1 MTQIA
6 PDHRAGVS
14 AEASTLCDE
23 IDAEPDAGLLID
35 IIGPGGCGKTPLIE
49 AAAWHYAK
57 AGVPVIRD
65 CHASGDLNGASVLID
80 DAHLLDEADLDRL
93 RQLARS
99 PGQRLLVAHRRWPA
113 SPALIAL
120 GSVLTARRPPIV
132 LGHLDRAA
140 LADRVCE
147 LLGAPCPDPLTR
159 MLFEQTAG
167 LPVLLEQLVTGLR
180 DSGQLSTEILRHL
193 APGTRL
199 DVPAGVQEQL
209 RYVIEALPAEVRE
222 VLFAAAVGAGGDTGT
237 LAQLLNTDGPAIDAA
252 LQGAQATGLMT
263 DDGAVVPLVGRLLR
277 RLAPV
282 AHTNHVCEMLAGLQL
297 RRGGSMLAAGQALMR
312 ASAQGPQ
319 VAAVLLAA
327 GNEALGSAPE
337 LADKLFSAAAAAGA
351 QTPSLLVCR
360 ADAAARSGR
369 LDEALRLAD
378 EALSDEG
385 RGDEGAGER
394 ARALGITAA
403 VLAHRG
409 LLSRA
414 AELYRAAGPGG
425 GADYPMIAVPVL
437 AGIGAIG
444 EARQV
449 LAAADQQV
457 ESAPT
462 LLRGVESLMAHGIE
476 ETVSGS
482 PVTALSQLTR
492 AATLLEP
499 AGSTPLL
506 PDTPAALAA
515 LVAMH
520 AGEFGAAHSV
530 LRRAISAG
538 LGGKAAATRHT
549 LLLAFLATMR
559 GHTADAHALLASAG
573 AGRVPLEPRDE
584 LFAAAATLGL
594 ARREGDL
601 AALRRGWPGACEA
614 LLRHPVDLYVLLPL
628 GELAV
633 AAARLEEQWW
643 IEPHLQQAEVL
654 LAGLGQPV
662 LWRVPLHW
670 YGMHAAIAGE
680 SPEEARRHVSA
691 LAELAAAGP
700 YAAVLAGAA
709 ACWMRVLA
717 GTADVDAVVAT
728 ARQLAAAGSGAEG
741 ARLAGQAAIRATDRK
756 AMTTLLECARLLR
769 PDGSVQANRGQ
780 ANHGQ
785 ANHGQASQAQAG
797 HPAWPAGEP
806 GDPAG
811 DPPPQAEASPRPGG
825 SPQPAG
831 SQSQQPSVM
840 PAATLSAREQ
850 EIARRVLTGLTYKEI
865 GAQLF
870 ISSKTV
876 EHHVARIRRR
886 LGATSRRELF
896 GHLQVMLAPENGTD

>member
-6 PDHRAGVS
+6 PDHRAVIS

-23 IDAEPDAGLLID
+23 IDAEPGAGLLID

-49 AAAWHYAK
+49 AAAQHYAK

-65 CHASGDLNGASVLID
+65 CRASGDLNEASVLID
-80 DAHLLDEADLDRL
+80 DAHLLDEADLGRL

-113 SPALIAL
+113 SPALAAL
-120 GSVLTARRPPIV
+120 GSALTAHRPPIV

-147 LLGAPCPDPLTR
+147 LLGAPCPEQLTR
-159 MLFEQTAG
+159 LLFEQTAG
-167 LPVLLEQLVTGLR
+167 LPVLLEQLVVGLR
-180 DSGQLSTEILRHL
+180 DSGQLSTEVLSHL
-193 APGTRL
+193 APRTRL

-209 RYVIEALPAEVRE
+209 RYVIEALPAEVWH
-222 VLFAAAVGAGGDTGT
+222 VLFAATLGAGGDTET
-237 LAQLLNTDGPAIDAA
+237 LTQLLETDGPAVNTA
-252 LQGAQATGLMT
+252 LREAQATGLMT
-263 DDGAVVPLVGRLLR
+263 DDGAVVPLVGRLLL
-277 RLAPV
+277 RLAP
-282 AHTNHVCEMLAGLQL
+282 AAYTNRVCEMLAGLQL
-297 RRGGSMLAAGQALMR
+297 RRGGSMLPAGQALMR
-312 ASAQGPQ
+312 AGAQGSQ
-319 VAAVLLAA
+319 VATVLLAA
-327 GNEALGSAPE
+327 GNETLGSAPE
-337 LADKLFSAAAAAGA
+337 LADRLFTAASAAGSQA
-351 QTPSLLVCR
+351 PSLLVCR

-378 EALSDEG
+378 EALSDEH
-385 RGDEGAGER
+385 AAER

-414 AELYRAAGPGG
+414 AELYRVAGSADGAA
-425 GADYPMIAVPVL
+425 YPMIAVPVL
-437 AGIGAIG
+437 AGIGAVG

-449 LAAADQQV
+449 LTADWQA
-457 ESAPT
+457 ESVPT
-462 LLRGVESLMAHGIE
+462 LLGGVESLMAHGIE
-476 ETVSGS
+476 ETISGS

-492 AATLLEP
+492 AATLLES

-515 LVAMH
+515 VVAMH

-559 GHTADAHALLASAG
+559 GHTTDAHALLGSAG
-573 AGRVPLEPRDE
+573 TGRLPLEPRDE
-584 LFAAAATLGL
+584 LFAAAAAMGL

-601 AALRRGWPGACEA
+601 GALQRGWSRAREA

-633 AAARLEEQWW
+633 AAARLSEQWW
-643 IEPHLQQAEVL
+643 IEPHLHQAEML

-680 SPEEARRHVSA
+680 SPEEARRHVSV
-691 LAELAAAGP
+691 LAELAPASP
-700 YAAVLAGAA
+700 YAAVLAAAA

-717 GTADVDAVVAT
+717 GTADVDTVVAI
-728 ARQLAAAGSGAEG
+728 ARQLAAAGFGAEG

-756 AMTTLLECARLLR
+756 AMTTLLECARLVRPDSSAQADRPAPMTVPEPVVPGGDPLRQGEVALR
-769 PDGSVQANRGQ
+769 PGVN
-780 ANHGQ
+780 
-785 ANHGQASQAQAG
+785 
-797 HPAWPAGEP
+797 
-806 GDPAG
+806 
-811 DPPPQAEASPRPGG
+811 PRLT
-825 SPQPAG
+825 G
-831 SQSQQPSVM
+831 SQNPGVA
-840 PAATLSAREQ
+840 PAATLSTREQ

-870 ISSKTV
+870 ISAKTV

-896 GHLQVMLAPENGTD
+896 GHLQVMLAPENGSD

>member
-6 PDHRAGVS
+6 PDHRAGES

-23 IDAEPDAGLLID
+23 IDAEPGAGLLID

-49 AAAWHYAK
+49 AAARHYDK
-57 AGVPVIRD
+57 AGVPVITD
-65 CHASGDLNGASVLID
+65 CHMSGDLTEASVLID
-80 DAHLLDEADLDRL
+80 DAHLLGEADLDRL

-113 SPALIAL
+113 NPALTAL
-120 GSVLTARRPPIV
+120 GSVITAHRPPIV
-132 LGHLDRAA
+132 LGHLDRVA
-140 LADRVCE
+140 LADRVGE
-147 LLGAPCPDPLTR
+147 LLGAPCPEPLIR
-159 MLFEQTAG
+159 LLFEQTAG
-167 LPVLLEQLVTGLR
+167 LPVLLEQLVVGLR
-180 DSGQLSTEILRHL
+180 DSGQLSPEVLSHL
-193 APGTRL
+193 APRTRL
-199 DVPAGVQEQL
+199 DLPAGVQEQL
-209 RYVIEALPAEVRE
+209 RYVIEALPGEVRG
-222 VLFAAAVGAGGDTGT
+222 VLFAATLGAGGDTET
-237 LAQLLNTDGPAIDAA
+237 LAQLLEADGPTINAA
-252 LQGAQATGLMT
+252 LREAQATGLMT
-263 DDGAVVPLVGRLLR
+263 DEGAVVPLVGRLLL
-277 RLAPV
+277 RLAP
-282 AHTNHVCEMLAGLQL
+282 AADTNRVCETLARLQL
-297 RRGGSMLAAGQALMR
+297 RRGGSMLPVGQALMT
-312 ASAQGPQ
+312 AGAQGPQ
-319 VAAVLLAA
+319 VATALLAA
-327 GNEALGSAPE
+327 GNEALSSAPE
-337 LADKLFSAAAAAGA
+337 LAEKLFSAAGAAGT
-351 QTPSLLVCR
+351 QTPSLLVYR
-360 ADAAARSGR
+360 ADAAARTGR

-378 EALSDEG
+378 KALSDE
-385 RGDEGAGER
+385 DPSER
-394 ARALGITAA
+394 ARALSITAA

-414 AELYRAAGPGG
+414 AELYRVAGSAG
-425 GADYPMIAVPVL
+425 GADYPLIAVPAL

-449 LAAADQQV
+449 LAAGNRQV

-462 LLRGVESLMAHGIE
+462 LLSGVESLMARGIE
-476 ETVSGS
+476 ETISGS

-492 AATLLEP
+492 AATLLES

-530 LRRAISAG
+530 LRRALTAG
-538 LGGKAAATRHT
+538 LGGKVPATRHT

-559 GHTADAHALLASAG
+559 GHTKDAHALLGSAG
-573 AGRVPLEPRDE
+573 VDRLPLEPRDE
-584 LFAAAATLGL
+584 LFAAATAMGL

-601 AALRRGWPGACEA
+601 AVLQRGWSRAREA

-633 AAARLEEQWW
+633 AAARLREQWW
-643 IEPHLQQAEVL
+643 IEPHLHQAEVL
-654 LAGLGQPV
+654 LARLGQPV

-680 SPEEARRHVSA
+680 SPEEARRHVSV
-691 LAELAAAGP
+691 LAELAAANP
-700 YAAVLAGAA
+700 CAAVLAGAA

-717 GTADVDAVVAT
+717 DTADVDAVVVT
-728 ARQLAAAGSGAEG
+728 ARQLAAAGFGAEG

-756 AMTTLLECARLLR
+756 AMTTLLECARLVR
-769 PDGSVQANRGQ
+769 PDS
-780 ANHGQ
+780 
-785 ANHGQASQAQAG
+785 SAQAD
-797 HPAWPAGEP
+797 HPAPVAVQEQAVPGE
-806 GDPAG
+806 G
-811 DPPPQAEASPRPGG
+811 PPRQAEVPLRPGG

-831 SQSQQPSVM
+831 GQHPGAP
-840 PAATLSAREQ
+840 PAAVLSMREQ

-870 ISSKTV
+870 ISAKTV

-896 GHLQVMLAPENGTD
+896 GHLQVMLAPENGPE

>member
-1 MTQIA
+1 MTQTA
-6 PDHRAGVS
+6 PDSRAGIP
-14 AEASTLCDE
+14 AEATRLCDE
-23 IDAEPDAGLLID
+23 IDAEPGAGLLID
-35 IIGPGGCGKTPLIE
+35 VIGPGGCGKTPLIE
-49 AAAWHYAK
+49 VAARHYDK

-65 CHASGDLNGASVLID
+65 CHASGELSGASVLID
-80 DAHLLDEADLDRL
+80 DAHLLDGAALDRL

-113 SPALIAL
+113 SPALTAL
-120 GSVLTARRPPIV
+120 GSVLTAHRPPIV
-132 LGHLDRAA
+132 LGHLERAA

-147 LLGAPCPDPLTR
+147 LLGAPCPEPLTR
-159 MLFEQTAG
+159 LLFEQTAG
-167 LPVLLEQLVTGLR
+167 LPVLLEQLVIGLR
-180 DSGQLSTEILRHL
+180 DTGQLSPEVLSHL

-222 VLFAAAVGAGGDTGT
+222 VLFVATLGAGGDTET
-237 LAQLLNTDGPAIDAA
+237 LTQLLNADGPAINAA
-252 LQGAQATGLMT
+252 LQEAQATGLMA
-263 DDGAVVPLVGRLLR
+263 DDGAVVPLVGRLLL
-277 RLAPV
+277 RLAPA
-282 AHTNHVCEMLAGLQL
+282 AHTNRVCEMLAGLQL
-297 RRGGSMLAAGQALMR
+297 RRGGSMLPVGQALMK
-312 ASAQGPQ
+312 AGAHGPQ
-319 VAAVLLAA
+319 AATALVAA

-337 LADKLFSAAAAAGA
+337 LADRLFTAAGTA
-351 QTPSLLVCR
+351 GMQNASLLVSR

-369 LDEALRLAD
+369 LDQALRLAD
-378 EALSDEG
+378 EALNDEALSH
-385 RGDEGAGER
+385 EHAAER

-414 AELYRAAGPGG
+414 AELYRAAGPAG

-449 LAAADQQV
+449 LAAAGQQV

-462 LLRGVESLMAHGIE
+462 LLSGVESLMARGID
-476 ETVSGS
+476 ETISGS

-492 AATLLEP
+492 AAALLES

-530 LRRAISAG
+530 LRRAVSAG

-559 GHTADAHALLASAG
+559 GHTRDAHALLDSAG
-573 AGRVPLEPRDE
+573 VGWLPLEPRDE
-584 LFAAAATLGL
+584 LFAAAAAMGL

-601 AALRRGWPGACEA
+601 AALQRGWPRAREA
-614 LLRHPVDLYVLLPL
+614 LLRYPVDLYVLLPL

-643 IEPHLQQAEVL
+643 IEPHLHQAEVL

-717 GTADVDAVVAT
+717 GTADVDAVVVT
-728 ARQLAAAGSGAEG
+728 ARQLGAAGFGAEG

-756 AMTTLLECARLLR
+756 AMTTLLECARLVR
-769 PDGSVQANRGQ
+769 PDGS
-780 ANHGQ
+780 
-785 ANHGQASQAQAG
+785 AQAG
-797 HPAWPAGEP
+797 HPAPVPVHEPAGPAE
-806 GDPAG
+806 DPA
-811 DPPPQAEASPRPGG
+811 QHAEVPSRPGG
-825 SPQPAG
+825 GPQAAG
-831 SQSQQPSVM
+831 KQQLGVP

-865 GAQLF
+865 GSQLF

-896 GHLQVMLAPENGTD
+896 GHLQVMLAEKDPG

>member
-6 PDHRAGVS
+6 PDHRAGIT
-14 AEASTLCDE
+14 AKAGTLCDE
-23 IDAEPDAGLLID
+23 IDAEPGAGLLID

-49 AAAWHYAK
+49 AAARHYDK
-57 AGVPVIRD
+57 AGVPVITD
-65 CHASGDLNGASVLID
+65 CHASEDLTEASVLID

-113 SPALIAL
+113 SPALTAL
-120 GSVLTARRPPIV
+120 GSVLTAHRPPIV

-147 LLGAPCPDPLTR
+147 LLGAPCPEPLIR
-159 MLFEQTAG
+159 LLSEQTAG
-167 LPVLLEQLVTGLR
+167 LPVLLEQLVVGLR
-180 DSGQLSTEILRHL
+180 DSGQLGPEVLGHL
-193 APGTRL
+193 APRTRL

-209 RYVIEALPAEVRE
+209 RYVIEALPAEVRD
-222 VLFAAAVGAGGDTGT
+222 VLFAATLGAGGDTET
-237 LAQLLNTDGPAIDAA
+237 LAQLLKTDGPAINAA
-252 LQGAQATGLMT
+252 LREAQATGLMT
-263 DDGAVVPLVGRLLR
+263 DDGTVVPLVGRLLL
-277 RLAPV
+277 RLAP
-282 AHTNHVCEMLAGLQL
+282 AADTNRVCEMLAGLQL
-297 RRGGSMLAAGQALMR
+297 RRGGSMLPVGQALMK
-312 ASAQGPQ
+312 AGAQGPQ
-319 VAAVLLAA
+319 VATALLAA

-337 LADKLFSAAAAAGA
+337 LADKLFSAADAAGT
-351 QTPSLLVCR
+351 QTPSLLVYR

-378 EALSDEG
+378 KALSDE
-385 RGDEGAGER
+385 DPSER
-394 ARALGITAA
+394 ARALRITAA

-414 AELYRAAGPGG
+414 AELYRVAGSAG
-425 GADYPMIAVPVL
+425 GADYPLIAVPAL

-449 LAAADQQV
+449 LAAADRQV
-457 ESAPT
+457 ENAPT
-462 LLRGVESLMAHGIE
+462 LLSGVESLMARGIE
-476 ETVSGS
+476 ETISGS

-492 AATLLEP
+492 AATLMES

-530 LRRAISAG
+530 LRRAITAG
-538 LGGKAAATRHT
+538 LGGKAPAARHT

-559 GHTADAHALLASAG
+559 GHTKDAHALLGSAG
-573 AGRVPLEPRDE
+573 VDRLPLEPRDE
-584 LFAAAATLGL
+584 LFAAATAMGL

-601 AALRRGWPGACEA
+601 AVLQRGWSRAREA

-633 AAARLEEQWW
+633 AAARLREQWW
-643 IEPHLQQAEVL
+643 IEPHLHQAEVL
-654 LAGLGQPV
+654 LARLGQPV

-691 LAELAAAGP
+691 LAELAAANP

-717 GTADVDAVVAT
+717 DTADVDAVVAT
-728 ARQLAAAGSGAEG
+728 ARQLAAAGFGTEG

-756 AMTTLLECARLLR
+756 AMTTLLECARLVR
-769 PDGSVQANRGQ
+769 PDGS
-780 ANHGQ
+780 
-785 ANHGQASQAQAG
+785 AQTD
-797 HPAWPAGEP
+797 HPAQVAVQEPAVPGE
-806 GDPAG
+806 G
-811 DPPPQAEASPRPGG
+811 PPQQAEIPLRPGG

-831 SQSQQPSVM
+831 GQHSGVP
-840 PAATLSAREQ
+840 PAATLSLREQ

-870 ISSKTV
+870 ISAKTV

-896 GHLQVMLAPENGTD
+896 GHLQVMLAPENGPD

>member
-6 PDHRAGVS
+6 PDHRAGES

-23 IDAEPDAGLLID
+23 IDAEPGAGLLID

-49 AAAWHYAK
+49 AAARHYDK
-57 AGVPVIRD
+57 AGVPVITD
-65 CHASGDLNGASVLID
+65 CHTSGDLTEASVLID
-80 DAHLLDEADLDRL
+80 DAHLLGEADLDRL

-113 SPALIAL
+113 SPALTAL
-120 GSVLTARRPPIV
+120 GSVLTAHRPPIV

-140 LADRVCE
+140 LADRVGE
-147 LLGAPCPDPLTR
+147 LLGAPCPEPLIR
-159 MLFEQTAG
+159 LLFEQTAG
-167 LPVLLEQLVTGLR
+167 LPVLLEQLVVGLR
-180 DSGQLSTEILRHL
+180 DSGQLSPEVLSHL
-193 APGTRL
+193 APRTRL
-199 DVPAGVQEQL
+199 DLPAGVQEQL
-209 RYVIEALPAEVRE
+209 RYVIEALPAEVRG
-222 VLFAAAVGAGGDTGT
+222 VLFAATLGAGGDTET
-237 LAQLLNTDGPAIDAA
+237 LAQLLEADGPTINAA
-252 LQGAQATGLMT
+252 LREAQATGLMT
-263 DDGAVVPLVGRLLR
+263 DEGAVVPLVARLLL
-277 RLAPV
+277 RLAP
-282 AHTNHVCEMLAGLQL
+282 AADTNRVCETLAGLQL
-297 RRGGSMLAAGQALMR
+297 RRGGSMLPVGQALMT
-312 ASAQGPQ
+312 AGAQGPQ
-319 VAAVLLAA
+319 VATALLAA
-327 GNEALGSAPE
+327 GNEALSSAPE
-337 LADKLFSAAAAAGA
+337 LADKLFSAAGAAGT
-351 QTPSLLVCR
+351 QTPSLLVYR
-360 ADAAARSGR
+360 ADAAARTGR

-378 EALSDEG
+378 KAL
-385 RGDEGAGER
+385 GDEDPSER
-394 ARALGITAA
+394 ARALSITAA

-414 AELYRAAGPGG
+414 AELYRVAGSAG
-425 GADYPMIAVPVL
+425 GADYPLIAVPAL

-449 LAAADQQV
+449 LAAANRQV

-462 LLRGVESLMAHGIE
+462 LLSGVESLMARGIE
-476 ETVSGS
+476 ETINGS

-492 AATLLEP
+492 AATLLES

-530 LRRAISAG
+530 LRRALTAG
-538 LGGKAAATRHT
+538 LGGKVPATRHT

-559 GHTADAHALLASAG
+559 GHTRDAHALLGSAG
-573 AGRVPLEPRDE
+573 VDRLPLEPRDE
-584 LFAAAATLGL
+584 LFAAAAAMGL

-601 AALRRGWPGACEA
+601 AVLQRGWSRAREA

-633 AAARLEEQWW
+633 AAARLREQWW
-643 IEPHLQQAEVL
+643 IEPHLHQAEVL
-654 LAGLGQPV
+654 LARLGQPV

-680 SPEEARRHVSA
+680 SPEEARRHVSV
-691 LAELAAAGP
+691 LAELAAANP

-717 GTADVDAVVAT
+717 DTADVDAVVVT
-728 ARQLAAAGSGAEG
+728 ARQLAAAGFGAEG

-756 AMTTLLECARLLR
+756 AMTTLLECARLVR
-769 PDGSVQANRGQ
+769 PDGS
-780 ANHGQ
+780 
-785 ANHGQASQAQAG
+785 AQAD
-797 HPAWPAGEP
+797 HPAPVAAQEPAVPGE
-806 GDPAG
+806 G
-811 DPPPQAEASPRPGG
+811 PPRQAEIPLRPGG

-831 SQSQQPSVM
+831 GQRPGAL
-840 PAATLSAREQ
+840 PAATLSMREQ

-870 ISSKTV
+870 ISAKTV

-896 GHLQVMLAPENGTD
+896 GHLQVMLAPENGPE